1 MRVLS
6 TSNGNVTTHPRTPAA
21 PPARSSPAHE
31 RCASASV
38 SCTSPGAGCT
48 GAQRRS
54 VASYCA
60 RNVIRRG
67 TWRREGMGHARRRS
81 TFRNR
86 QRRAGSSRT
95 ARGRAHARRPRGRCA
110 LRLCVRARRALVA
123 CSERCCCCICCC
135 VLISSMGVVSSVDA
149 RPQPAPARNIWAS
162 EGSSSSGRTCTFSRK
177 RYVAKRQSVQYRCGR
192 PVSQRWVEGRS
203 GVA

>member
-1 MRVLS
+1 MLTGTARTSVGASPRKKTRDPESAYIARAVPHVLSACCACARESYKGRFACMRVLS

-60 RNVIRRG
+60 QSVIRGKGGGRKD
-67 TWRREGMGHARRRS
+67 GHARRRS
-81 TFRNR
+81 TSRNR
-86 QRRAGSSRT
+86 RRRAGSSRR
-95 ARGRAHARRPRGRCA
+95 ARGRARARRPRGRCA
-110 LRLCVRARRALVA
+110 LRLYVRARRAHVCALRGAAVA
-123 CSERCCCCICCC
+123 SA
-135 VLISSMGVVSSVDA
+135 VVFSQA
-149 RPQPAPARNIWAS
+149 R
-162 EGSSSSGRTCTFSRK
+162 
-177 RYVAKRQSVQYRCGR
+177 
-192 PVSQRWVEGRS
+192 
-203 GVA
+203 